1 MFAIMQIILTKK
13 RYLSL
18 DIFLII
24 DTLYALKFFGVTY
37 IQHRVHS
44 FIVLDQLCYYLPYR
58 GIALIRP

>member
-24 DTLYALKFFGVTY
+24 DTFVLKIFDSKYVSRRQIT
-37 IQHRVHS
+37 
-44 FIVLDQLCYYLPYR
+44 FIVQGQPDLRLPYLR
-58 GIALIRP
+58 IVLTRQ